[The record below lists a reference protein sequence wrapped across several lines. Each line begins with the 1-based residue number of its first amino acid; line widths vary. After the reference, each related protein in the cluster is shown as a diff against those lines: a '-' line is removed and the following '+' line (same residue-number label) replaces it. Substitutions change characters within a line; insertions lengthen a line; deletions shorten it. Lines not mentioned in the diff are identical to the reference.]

1 MVMDVTV
8 FINNLVANNPN
19 ISANV
24 RKGASTVTALF
35 SAAQGDGVN
44 ISTLLNSDSL
54 PANVKSNISSFVGG
68 INTLQSGGIPN
79 ITGIP
84 SIPGLPNLPGSVSTA
99 QQANK
104 VKTNFGP
111 DGAIKETFNKGAN
124 RILLDDPEAP
134 IGSATLKVN
143 DSVPILLQSDV
154 RAIMVQI
161 AYMET
166 NYDKTY
172 YEGKRI
178 GRYAIDE
185 RTLINYG
192 YMFNSNSQYTG
203 KDGIQGQSDFMF
215 DNNVQDRIM
224 ERFIQD
230 QYKACIKSGA
240 IHAYDTKAN
249 VAGII
254 AVSYQFQDA
263 TPSLTD
269 ATSMMSGISSGNLL
283 DSLGKLTSG
292 SDSILGAASASLG
305 KSTSVGVSQNTLSAA
320 TTSITNLTSSSG
332 IFTNLSTLGPQVA
345 SASIQGD
352 KAAAQAAIDSS
363 GLTAKATALA
373 TAIKADPLIANLAND
388 FKSSAP
394 STLTSFKDQAQIA
407 AAKVDLKV
415 LTSAASD
422 FASSIPANKTKSWR
436 ESGKEKDSQGRPGS
450 LFFNAGRYAVSI
462 LAADIE
468 A

>member
-1 MVMDVTV
+1 MAIDVTV

-19 ISANV
+19 VSANV

-35 SAAQGDGVN
+35 SAAQGGGVN
-44 ISTLLNSDSL
+44 VSTLLNSDAL

-68 INTLQSGGIPN
+68 VNTLQSGGIPN
-79 ITGIP
+79 IPGIP
-84 SIPGLPNLPGSVSTA
+84 SIPGLPALPGSAATA
-99 QQANK
+99 QKASK
-104 VKTNFGP
+104 VITNLGP

-124 RILLDDPEAP
+124 RILLDEPDAP
-134 IGSATLKVN
+134 IGSATVKVN
-143 DSVPILLQSDV
+143 DSIPILLQSDV
-154 RAIMVQI
+154 RAIMIQI

-166 NYDKTY
+166 NFDKTY

-185 RTLINYG
+185 RTLVNYG
-192 YMFNSNSQYTG
+192 YMFNGNSQYTG
-203 KDGIQGQSDFMF
+203 KDGILGQSDFMF

-224 ERFIQD
+224 EKFIQD

-240 IHAYDTKAN
+240 IRAYDDKAN

-269 ATSMMSGISSGNLL
+269 ANSMMSGLSAGNLL
-283 DSLGKLTSG
+283 DSVGKLTSG
-292 SDSILGAASASLG
+292 TDSILSSASTALG
-305 KSTSVGVSQNTLSAA
+305 KSTSAGVSQNTLSSA

-332 IFTNLSTLGPQVA
+332 VFTNLSTLGPQVA
-345 SASIQGD
+345 AASIKGD

-363 GLTAKATALA
+363 GINAKATALA
-373 TAIKADPLIANLAND
+373 TSIKSDPSISNLAND
-388 FKSSAP
+388 FKSGAP
-394 STLTSFKDQAQIA
+394 STITSVKDQAQIA
-407 AAKVDLKV
+407 AAKVNLIELK
-415 LTSAASD
+415 TATSD
-422 FASSIPANKTKSWR
+422 FASSIPANKAKAWR
-436 ESGKEKDSQGRPGS
+436 ETGKEKDSKSRPGS
-450 LFFNAGRYAVSI
+450 LFFNAGRYAISI